1 MKKLYTLLMVF
12 VLSLSVKATTYTI
25 NTAGNT
31 FSPSSFTINVGDTV
45 TWNNTAGNHNVN
57 VTQATFPNNPEGF
70 GNSVGAGWSFQ
81 WIFTLAGTYDY
92 QCDPH
97 APGMSGVIIVNV
109 IPVPGCTDPT
119 ACNYDPIATVDDGS
133 CLTDYGC
140 MDPTAFNYD
149 PSATCPDNTCIP
161 VVLGCIDPL
170 ACNYDGNANTDNN
183 TCAYSPNISVDS
195 SNFNGFGV
203 SCHGD
208 TNGYINLTVTGGS
221 GNYDVSWTN
230 TQQSGNNLINLSS
243 NTYQY
248 TVSDTNVCPDIVQSV
263 NISQPSALSASTLVT
278 SPYSGYEVSCDGSS
292 DGNITLTFI
301 GDLAVDTYA
310 WSNGASTPN
319 LSGVGAGTYNVI
331 VTDINGCS
339 ITTQDDIL
347 ESPAVFQSGTLG
359 SNQTICYNTVP
370 NTLTNILP
378 TGGQLPYTYN
388 WEKNTGSGWQS
399 IPTALLPDFSPSNL
413 TESTSYRVEY
423 SSSLGCGVELSNEIL
438 ITVLPQV
445 NPGSILGDQTLC
457 FDSLSSVLTIDQ
469 SPTGG
474 NNSYNYQW
482 QEWNGTD
489 WDDITING
497 VSTTYNPGN
506 MSNTVIYQL
515 EVTSSHDVNCIPTY
529 TNTVTV
535 GVLDQF
541 LSGSLESQDICYN
554 TLPNQLGFIIPPS
567 GADESFTYQWYESA
581 DNINF
586 NQIIG
591 EVGNSYN
598 APSLIE
604 SNYYYVDITS
614 DFGCGTII
622 TPSVLV
628 NVFDTFIVGNITSV
642 PTICYNTMPNLISTA
657 NPPTGGNTPYSYVWE
672 ENDGINGWQPANNSV
687 IDSYQANELTS
698 TTSFRVTYTSA
709 NGCGALLSNES
720 EVNVL
725 PIVDPG
731 VIGDNDTLCFNDTS
745 DTLIVLNQ
753 PTGGNNNYN
762 FQWQIFDG
770 LNWNDIVG
778 ANSSMYAPGNL
789 TNSSYYQLV
798 VNSDHNTN
806 CIDRITDSIYI
817 HVYEPLD
824 AGVIQSDDTICYND
838 IADPIVFLTNPSG
851 AEGNYSYSWYSSDDN
866 INFNIIS
873 GAISSS
879 YSGSNLNET
888 IFYNVIVSSDF
899 GCGSL
904 STNTIEVTVY
914 EEFLSGTISENDTIC
929 YLEPVTP
936 LELSNTTGSD
946 GSYTYQWEYNNG
958 NNWDAVNG
966 AINPFYLPVA
976 LDDSTDYRLVVSNAF
991 CNQVLTTNTVNIIVN
1006 PLPVEYSVIG
1016 DMTVCSNQSDAS
1028 YTLATTPN
1036 NYRYEWSTN
1045 DGTIIGTNESRD
1057 CLINWPSNPGST
1069 ADLEVTVSI
1078 LETGCKILT
1087 SSSITIT
1094 NNEAPD
1100 SSNVILKPN
1109 STILACSD
1117 STVGIHYQW
1126 GVDVIATGVSSN
1138 LVGDTLQYVQLAS
1151 VPDTNIERYWVDT
1164 YYNYANGISCITR
1177 SYYNAPPL
1185 PLDVFEVNASN
1196 FMIFPNP
1203 VTDVL
1208 NFNYESDE
1216 KIVIQVL
1223 DLLGRNVE
1231 CDIDYSNNKILFN
1244 NIKPSIYMLVVRS
1257 NKNEFIKKFIIK

>member
-1 MKKLYTLLMVF
+1 M
-12 VLSLSVKATTYTI
+12 
-25 NTAGNT
+25 
-31 FSPSSFTINVGDTV
+31 
-45 TWNNTAGNHNVN
+45 
-57 VTQATFPNNPEGF
+57 
-70 GNSVGAGWSFQ
+70 
-81 WIFTLAGTYDY
+81 
-92 QCDPH
+92 
-97 APGMSGVIIVNV
+97 
-109 IPVPGCTDPT
+109 
-119 ACNYDPIATVDDGS
+119 
-133 CLTDYGC
+133 
-140 MDPTAFNYD
+140 
-149 PSATCPDNTCIP
+149 
-161 VVLGCIDPL
+161 
-170 ACNYDGNANTDNN
+170 
-183 TCAYSPNISVDS
+183 
-195 SNFNGFGV
+195 
-203 SCHGD
+203 
-208 TNGYINLTVTGGS
+208 
-221 GNYDVSWTN
+221 
-230 TQQSGNNLINLSS
+230 
-243 NTYQY
+243 
-248 TVSDTNVCPDIVQSV
+248 
-263 NISQPSALSASTLVT
+263 
-278 SPYSGYEVSCDGSS
+278 SCDGYSNGS
-292 DGNITLTFI
+292 IDLTFN

-310 WSNGASTPN
+310 WSHGASTEDVSG
-319 LSGVGAGTYNVI
+319 LGVGSYTVT
-331 VTDINGCS
+331 VTDINGCF
-339 ITTQDDIL
+339 ITTTPDVL

-413 TESTSYRVEY
+413 TQSTSYRVEY

-529 TNTVTV
+529 TNDVTV
-535 GVLDQF
+535 NVFDEF

-657 NPPTGGNTPYSYVWE
+657 NPPTGGNTPYLYVWE

-720 EVNVL
+720 QVNVL

-745 DTLIVLNQ
+745 DTLLVLNQ

-770 LNWNDIVG
+770 LNWNDIFS

-798 VNSDHNTN
+798 VTSDHNTN
-806 CIDRITDSIYI
+806 CLDRITDSIYI

-851 AEGNYSYSWYSSDDN
+851 AEGIYSYSWYSSDDN
-866 INFNIIS
+866 INFNIITGS
-873 GAISSS
+873 DSSS
-879 YSGSNLNET
+879 YIGSNLSET
-888 IFYNVIVSSDF
+888 MFYNVIVSSDF
-899 GCGSL
+899 GCGSI

-914 EEFLSGTISENDTIC
+914 EEFLSGTISDNDTIC
-929 YLEPVTP
+929 YLENANQ
-936 LELSNTTGSD
+936 LELSSTTGSD
-946 GSYTYQWEYNNG
+946 GIYSYQWEYNSG

-966 AINPFYLPVA
+966 AIDSFYSPLA
-976 LDDSTDYRLVVSNAF
+976 LDDSTDYRLIVSNAF

-1028 YTLATTPN
+1028 YTLTTTPN
-1036 NYRYEWSTN
+1036 NYRYEWFTN
-1045 DGTIIGTNESRD
+1045 DGTIIGTNESRN
-1057 CLINWPSNPGST
+1057 CLVNWPSNPGST
-1069 ADLEVTVSI
+1069 ADLEVTVSVF
-1078 LETGCKILT
+1078 ETGCQILT
-1087 SSSITIT
+1087 SSSIAIT

-1100 SSNVILKPN
+1100 ISNVILKPN

-1117 STVGIHYQW
+1117 STIGIHYQW
-1126 GVDVIATGVSSN
+1126 GVDIIATGVSSN

-1185 PLDVFEVNASN
+1185 PLDVSEVNASN

-1208 NFNYESDE
+1208 NFNYESEE

-1244 NIKPSIYMLVVRS
+1244 SIKPSIYMLVVKS
-1257 NKNEFIKKFIIK
+1257 NKNEFIKKFIVK